1 MSLFVPIYKFFTHKN
16 SSTWLNLQK
25 LCILGPITC
34 HRLTL
39 EGKLFCITGKTER
52 RTKNPVVMNL
62 NISADDI
69 NTFKVSNTMGKF
81 CQIFKMSNIWA
92 NRKVLF
98 PKVKVLIFLNP
109 IQAGLFWNHI
119 GLGGGGGIYHCAPP
133 LFLLYLLSNYH

>member
-1 MSLFVPIYKFFTHKN
+1 MSLPIYKFFPTKTASHG
-16 SSTWLNLQK
+16 LPLQK

-39 EGKLFCITGKTER
+39 KGELFCTQEEGQG

-69 NTFKVSNTMGKF
+69 NTFKDSNTMGKF

-92 NRKVLF
+92 NRKALF
-98 PKVKVLIFLNP
+98 PKVKVLIFPNCV
-109 IQAGLFWNHI
+109 Q
-119 GLGGGGGIYHCAPP
+119 
-133 LFLLYLLSNYH
+133 YLTRFMQKQLEL